1 MSQEIPSPMERRF
14 LDLMERI
21 ERQQVQ
27 EIAALKSR
35 ITQLEAKLV
44 DQQGQ
49 ITGLEKGQ
57 DALCNSLE
65 PFLAPPDRRPGS
77 VT

>member
-14 LDLMERI
+14 LDLMERM
-21 ERQQVQ
+21 EREQMQ

-35 ITQLEAKLV
+35 ITQLEAKLI

-65 PFLAPPDRRPGS
+65 SLLAPPDRRPGS